1 MARMTPAELYEDNW
15 PNASPLCKPWYQDKY
30 VDARDNATLT
40 DYYPAV
46 VDEVNSLERDLTF
59 IDNELRYLT
68 EVLPMPKRSQ
78 KKKLRKMLRD
88 FTRLTKERA
97 DIEYTME
104 WRRRHT
110 GHYMHNSDPNK
121 ASAGVF
127 FVTKKGREDD
137 DLTKGDRLFLDLY
150 RVTEDFWTARP
161 VVPLRVWRK
170 Y

>member
-1 MARMTPAELYEDNW
+1 MTPAELFEDNY
-15 PNASPLCKPWYQDKY
+15 PNASPKCKPWHRATY
-30 VDARDNATLT
+30 VDAKDNAALF

-46 VDEVNSLERDLTF
+46 VDEVNALDRDFTF
-59 IDNELRYLT
+59 VDNKLLYLT
-68 EVLPMPKRSQ
+68 EVILMPKCTQ
-78 KKKLRKMLRD
+78 KNTLRKMLLK

-121 ASAGVF
+121 APPGVF
-127 FVTKKGREDD
+127 FVTKHGREDD
-137 DLTKGDRLFLDLY
+137 DLTEDDRIFLDLY
-150 RVTEDFWTARP
+150 RTTEDAWTARQ

>member
-68 EVLPMPKRSQ
+68 
-78 KKKLRKMLRD
+78 
-88 FTRLTKERA
+88 
-97 DIEYTME
+97 
-104 WRRRHT
+104 
-110 GHYMHNSDPNK
+110 
-121 ASAGVF
+121 
-127 FVTKKGREDD
+127 
-137 DLTKGDRLFLDLY
+137 
-150 RVTEDFWTARP
+150 
-161 VVPLRVWRK
+161 
-170 Y
+170 